1 LDDLFAIENII
12 FSAFTVLSAT
22 LLVISL
28 LAYRRS
34 KNKSMMLL
42 AVVFGVF
49 SVKGLVI
56 SVSLFID
63 LLSVYWLLIIFGS
76 FDCVGVLLLYL
87 STLKSK

>member
-1 LDDLFAIENII
+1 VENIV
-12 FSAFTVLSAT
+12 FSFFTVLSAT

-34 KNKSMMLL
+34 KNKSMLVL

-49 SVKGLVI
+49 LIKGAVI
-56 SVSLFID
+56 SVALFIVMD
-63 LLSVYWLLIIFGS
+63 PYWILILFGS

-87 STLKSK
+87 STLKA